1 MLVNETVLI
10 LPNAKVND
18 SETPSALTS
27 AQSQETSWTW
37 GSNENVLILPKAD
50 VNVSETVKKKRIN
63 FQKKCLKFMNFIRQR
78 DLAERLEKKKILPF
92 SDRFLSSKWKALRET
107 ELAPAEL
114 HSEKRKKDER
124 KHWDPASAKY
134 PFTDWKIFEVKTD
147 FGGRK

>member
-1 MLVNETVLI
+1 MLVNETILI

-37 GSNENVLILPKAD
+37 GSNENVLILPKAV
-50 VNVSETVKKKRIN
+50 VNASETVKKEDQ
-63 FQKKCLKFMNFIRQR
+63 FPKKMLEVMNFIRQR

-107 ELAPAEL
+107 ELAAAEL